1 MEFCSTIEAKTS
13 HVMKKILVPTDF
25 SNNSKHALKIAAF
38 IAKKVKGAVEILHA
52 NTAVAYA
59 PPLPDY
65 YVPESYDMTEYYEN
79 AAEELYSLKQEL
91 VNSGGFEDTK
101 IETVVEEGFLYSTVR
116 RIAEEDRADLIV
128 MGTKGASGATE
139 FFVGSNTEKVIRT
152 APCPVLAVPENSGE
166 LNLKTVV
173 IPTTLRKEQL
183 LVFQMVAEWQ
193 KYFPFEVKVLYLNNP
208 AGFDTNEEIEKAALQ
223 FAEDAGLKKVKSFVS
238 GNTFNEENSILQFAD
253 RENADLIVM
262 GTHQRQGLSH
272 LLFGSLTE
280 DTANHSDIPVLSVP
294 IH

>member
-1 MEFCSTIEAKTS
+1 
-13 HVMKKILVPTDF
+13 MKKILVPTDF
-25 SNNSKHALKIAAF
+25 SNNSKHALNIAAF
-38 IAKKVKGAVEILHA
+38 IAEKVKGRVEILHA

-65 YVPESYDMTEYYEN
+65 YVPEAYDMTEYYEN
-79 AAEELYSLKQEL
+79 AAEELYTLKQDL
-91 VNSGGFEDTK
+91 VKSGKYDDIK

-152 APCPVLAVPENSGE
+152 SPCPVLAVPENSGDFKP
-166 LNLKTVV
+166 KTVL
-173 IPTTLRKEQL
+173 IPTTLRKGQQV
-183 LVFQMVAEWQ
+183 VFKTVAEWQ

-208 AGFDTNEEIEKAALQ
+208 AGFDTDEEIEQAAQQL
-223 FAEDAGLKKVKSFVS
+223 ATEAGLKKVKSFMS
-238 GNTFNEENSILQFAD
+238 GNTFNEENSILQFAS
-253 RENADLIVM
+253 REDVDLIVM

-280 DTANHSDIPVLSVP
+280 DMANHSDIPVLSVP
-294 IH
+294 I

>member
-1 MEFCSTIEAKTS
+1 
-13 HVMKKILVPTDF
+13 MKKILVPTDF
-25 SNNSKHALKIAAF
+25 SSNSKHALKVAAF
-38 IAKKVKGAVEILHA
+38 LAQKVKGRLEILHA

-65 YVPESYDMTEYYEN
+65 YVPEAYDMSEYYDN
-79 AAEELYSLKQEL
+79 AAEELYTLKREL
-91 VNSGGFEDTK
+91 GSSGEYDDVK
-101 IETVVEEGFLYSTVR
+101 IETVVEEGFLFSTVR
-116 RIAEEDRADLIV
+116 RIAEEDRADLVV
-128 MGTKGASGATE
+128 MGTKGATGATE

-166 LNLKTVV
+166 FQLKTVLL
-173 IPTTLRKEQL
+173 PTTLRKDQK
-183 LVFQMVAEWQ
+183 LVFQYLAEWQ
-193 KYFPFEVKVLYLNNP
+193 KLFHFEVKVLYLNNP
-208 AGFDTNEEIEKAALQ
+208 GGFDSNEDIEKAVKT
-223 FAEDAGLKKVKSFVS
+223 FAEEAGLKKVTPFVS
-238 GNTFNEENSILQFAD
+238 GNTFNEEATILQFAGL
-253 RENADLIVM
+253 EHADLIAM

>member
-1 MEFCSTIEAKTS
+1 
-13 HVMKKILVPTDF
+13 MKKMLVPTDF
-25 SNNSKHALKIAAF
+25 SNNSKHALKVAAF
-38 IAKKVKGAVEILHA
+38 IAEKVKGKVEILHA

-65 YVPESYDMTEYYEN
+65 YVPEAYDMTEYYEN
-79 AAEELYSLKQEL
+79 AAEELYGLKQEL
-91 VNSGGFEDTK
+91 IGSGKFDDVK

-152 APCPVLAVPENSGE
+152 SPCPVLAVPENSGE
-166 LNLKTVV
+166 FNPKTVL
-173 IPTTLRKEQL
+173 IPTTLRKGQQV
-183 LVFQMVAEWQ
+183 VFKMVAEWQ
-193 KYFPFEVKVLYLNNP
+193 KHFPFEVKVLYLNNP
-208 AGFDTNEEIEKAALQ
+208 AGFDTNEEIEKAAQQL
-223 FAEDAGLKKVKSFVS
+223 ATEAGLKKVKSFMN
-238 GNTFNEENSILQFAD
+238 GNTFNEENSILQFAE
-253 RENADLIVM
+253 RENIDLIVM

-280 DTANHSDIPVLSVP
+280 DMANHSNIPVLSVP
-294 IH
+294 M

>member
-1 MEFCSTIEAKTS
+1 
-13 HVMKKILVPTDF
+13 MKKILVPTDF
-25 SNNSKHALKIAAF
+25 SNNSKHALNIAAS
-38 IAKKVKGAVEILHA
+38 IAERVKGRMEILHT

-65 YVPESYDMTEYYEN
+65 YVPEAYDMTEYYEN
-79 AAEELYSLKQEL
+79 AAEELFNLKREL
-91 VNSGGFEDTK
+91 MGSGNYDDVK

-128 MGTKGASGATE
+128 MGTKGATGTTE

-152 APCPVLAVPENSGE
+152 SPCPVLVVPENSGAFQ
-166 LNLKTVV
+166 LKTVV
-173 IPTTLRKEQL
+173 LPTTLRNDQAG
-183 LVFQMVAEWQ
+183 VFKALAEWQ
-193 KYFPFEVKVLYLNNP
+193 KLFHFDVKVLYLNNP
-208 AGFDTNEEIEKAALQ
+208 GGFDTNEEIEKAIRTLAD
-223 FAEDAGLKKVKSFVS
+223 AAGLKKVTPFIS
-238 GNTFNEENSILQFAD
+238 GNTFNEEASILQFAAQ
-253 RENADLIVM
+253 ENADLIVM

-294 IH
+294 L